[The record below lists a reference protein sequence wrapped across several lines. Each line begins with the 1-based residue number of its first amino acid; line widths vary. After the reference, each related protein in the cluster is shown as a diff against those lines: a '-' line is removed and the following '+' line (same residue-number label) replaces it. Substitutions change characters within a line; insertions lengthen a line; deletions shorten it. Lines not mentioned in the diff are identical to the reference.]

1 MKTKLFLS
9 ILLVMSSCYS
19 KDMNKSTIEKEKS
32 IEIKDELEKWYTFKH
47 PSKAFTID
55 IPTNWGK
62 GKQFQHNPNV
72 FTFYPSE
79 SSEFTV
85 SITQNLNLP
94 PELPIA
100 VVKMMFPQETPIS
113 EPKRRK
119 GKGWNSIRQ
128 DFKGTKNGKS
138 WIWLTEFYGVGSN
151 AIAITL
157 SDSKEN
163 IDKYKD
169 LFEEIVNT
177 ISFNN

>member
-1 MKTKLFLS
+1 MKPIIFLS
-9 ILLVMSSCYS
+9 IFLVMFSGCS
-19 KDMNKSTIEKEKS
+19 KDMNKSTIEKAKS
-32 IEIKDELEKWYTFKH
+32 IEIKDELERWYTFKH
-47 PSKAFTID
+47 PSKVFTIS

-62 GKQFQHNPNV
+62 SKQFQHNPNV
-72 FTFYPSE
+72 FTFYPSQ
-79 SSEFTV
+79 SSEFTI

-94 PELPIA
+94 TELPIA
-100 VVKMMFPQETPIS
+100 TVKMMFPQETPIS
-113 EPKRRK
+113 EPKRKK

-138 WIWLTEFYGVGSN
+138 WIWLAEFYGFGSN

-177 ISFNN
+177 LSFNN